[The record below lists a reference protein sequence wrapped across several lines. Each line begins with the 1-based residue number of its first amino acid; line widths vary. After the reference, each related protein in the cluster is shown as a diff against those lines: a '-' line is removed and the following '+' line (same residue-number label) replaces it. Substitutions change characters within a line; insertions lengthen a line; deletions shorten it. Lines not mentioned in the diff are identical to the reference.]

1 MPGCKNEYF
10 ALYDYGQGGL
20 WVILAADSPEQIRA
34 KYPMLQVYE
43 GEPPT
48 LDSAAIAAIR
58 QAGTQDID
66 DAPHGWLMDL
76 ETR

>member
-1 MPGCKNEYF
+1 MSGRKKEYF

-20 WVILAADSPEQIRA
+20 WVILVADSPEQIRA

-58 QAGTQDID
+58 RTGTQDID
-66 DAPHGWLMDL
+66 DAPRGWLMHL
-76 ETR
+76 GTQ

>member
-1 MPGCKNEYF
+1 MQGNKGEYF

-20 WVILAADSPEQIRA
+20 WVIIAANSAEQIRA
-34 KYPMLQVYE
+34 RYPMLQVFE

-66 DAPHGWLMDL
+66 DVPRGWLTDL
-76 ETR
+76 